1 MFWPL
6 RQTIMCYMQMQKGI
20 FHAKL
25 GRATGNNTLLSLPT
39 WLFHSL
45 FFSPSLCSAS
55 DNTPYSPRPSL
66 LTAALEATSFLLQYH
81 QESPCPSILS
91 KSSVDSSDWVLSL
104 NTLFQKCLIAFRCQ
118 QEASKVFYNSFKVFY
133 NFSLSSPLSYR

>member
-39 WLFHSL
+39 WLFHFL

-91 KSSVDSSDWVLSL
+91 KSSVDSSDWAATDHVSVPEH
-104 NTLFQKCLIAFRCQ
+104 LI
-118 QEASKVFYNSFKVFY
+118 SKMFNSF
-133 NFSLSSPLSYR
+133 PLPTGSF